1 MSVAVSPLAVK
12 LLERDEQLADLA
24 RHLDSVASGKTGR
37 LVLVS
42 GEAGVGKTALL
53 RAFGESASASAGLLW
68 GSCDPLLTPRPL
80 GPLGDIALAT
90 GGRLAQLVAGG
101 ARPHEVAVE
110 LLDELRRRAP
120 LIVVLDDMHW
130 ADGASLDVLRIAGRR
145 IQSVAALVIVNY
157 RDDELDRFHPL
168 RRVLGEIGPGMSI
181 ARLHVSPLSPR
192 AVAAMAA
199 PFDVDAAALY
209 RRTGGNP
216 FFVTEALAA
225 GAATVP
231 ESIRDAV
238 LARVARLSPTARS
251 LIDAIAIAPP
261 AVPLPLLEATAG
273 DAIEALDE
281 CIASGVVVVRSG
293 EIAFRHELARLAVE
307 AEIGHQQQRVLHQR
321 ALKALTAASAATPDL
336 TRLAHH
342 AEAAGDA
349 AAVLRYAPE
358 AGMAAARAGAHR
370 EAGAQYARALRFARD
385 QPADER
391 AVLHSRRAEECYL
404 IGAFDDAIRSR
415 REALECYREADDRVG
430 QADALRAMS
439 SNLRCHG
446 QIAEAEET
454 AREAMSIL
462 EALPPGRALAM
473 AQATHAMLAMNA
485 EDRDAVRVWG
495 DRALRLAEQLDDHET
510 LVHALNTVGTAAY
523 LTGSEDGL
531 EKLLHSLELSKQWH
545 LEEHA
550 GRAYIHLAWASVRIR
565 AFEAAEHY
573 QREGLEY
580 CLEHGLDGWGYEIAS
595 HEAYRLLCQGAWD
608 EAVETAASVVRNAE
622 TNAVAQTICRS
633 VIAVVRARR
642 GDPDPHSLLRE
653 AQAIAAPTGELQ
665 HMTLPAVA
673 AAEIAW
679 LEGGET
685 AATIVVAAT
694 EAPLSIA
701 QSREVP
707 WVVGELG
714 AWRRR
719 TGAPA
724 VRPET
729 TTGPYALELAG
740 DSAAAVAAW
749 RRLGCGYEAA
759 VVLACSDE
767 EEGEKEALVE
777 FQRLGARTAAAKV
790 ARRLRERGI
799 RGVAR
804 GPRLATRSN
813 AAGLT
818 AREVEV
824 LALIAKGRRNPEIA
838 RQLFVTTKTVDH
850 HVSAILAKLGIRSR
864 AEAASGAARLGI
876 VLPE

>member
-1 MSVAVSPLAVK
+1 MSSSRTS
-12 LLERDEQLADLA
+12 RDISTPS
-24 RHLDSVASGKTGR
+24 HSGKAGR

-53 RAFGESASASAGLLW
+53 RAFGDSASGSAGLLW

-90 GGRLAQLVAGG
+90 GGHLAQLVAGG

-120 LIVVLDDMHW
+120 VIVVLDDMHW
-130 ADGASLDVLRIAGRR
+130 ADGATLDVLRIAGRR
-145 IQSVAALVIVNY
+145 IQSVAALLIVSY

-181 ARLHVSPLSPR
+181 ARMQVSPLSSR

-231 ESIRDAV
+231 ESIKDAV
-238 LARVARLSPTARS
+238 LARVARLSPAARS

-261 AVPLPLLEATAG
+261 SVPLPLLEATTG
-273 DAIEALDE
+273 DAIDALDE
-281 CIASGVVVVRSG
+281 CIASGVVVVRAG

-307 AEIGHQQQRVLHQR
+307 AEIGHQQRRVLHQR
-321 ALKALTAASAATPDL
+321 ALAALTSALAGAPDV

-342 AEAAGDA
+342 AEAAGDTE
-349 AAVLRYAPE
+349 AVLRYAPE

-370 EAGAQYARALRFARD
+370 ESAAQYARALRFARD
-385 QPADER
+385 QSADSR

-404 IGAFDDAIRSR
+404 IGAFDDAIKSR
-415 REALECYREADDRVG
+415 REALACYREAGDRVG

-462 EALPPGRALAM
+462 EELPPGRALAM

-485 EDRDAVRVWG
+485 EDREAARVWG
-495 DRALRLAEQLDDHET
+495 DRALQLAERLDDHET
-510 LVHALNTVGTAAY
+510 LVHALNTAGTAAY
-523 LTGSEDGL
+523 LTGSQDGL
-531 EKLLHSLELSKQWH
+531 QELLRSLELSKQWN

-565 AFEAAEHY
+565 AFEAAERY

-595 HEAYRLLCQGAWD
+595 HTAYRLLCQGAWD

-642 GDPDPHSLLRE
+642 GDPDPYSLLRE

-665 HMTLPAVA
+665 HMTLPAAV

-685 AATIVVAAT
+685 AAATVVAVNGRGVVDRP
-694 EAPLSIA
+694 E
-701 QSREVP
+701 SRRSM
-707 WVVGELG
+707 GC
-714 AWRRR
+714 RR
-719 TGAPA
+719 T
-724 VRPET
+724 RS
-729 TTGPYALELAG
+729 L
-740 DSAAAVAAW
+740 AVAH
-749 RRLGCGYEAA
+749 RR
-759 VVLACSDE
+759 
-767 EEGEKEALVE
+767 
-777 FQRLGARTAAAKV
+777 
-790 ARRLRERGI
+790 
-799 RGVAR
+799 AR
-804 GPRLATRSN
+804 GEARGHHRS
-813 AAGLT
+813 LC
-818 AREVEV
+818 AR
-824 LALIAKGRRNPEIA
+824 ACR
-838 RQLFVTTKTVDH
+838 
-850 HVSAILAKLGIRSR
+850 
-864 AEAASGAARLGI
+864 
-876 VLPE
+876 

>member
-1 MSVAVSPLAVK
+1 M
-12 LLERDEQLADLA
+12 
-24 RHLDSVASGKTGR
+24 T
-37 LVLVS
+37 
-42 GEAGVGKTALL
+42 
-53 RAFGESASASAGLLW
+53 
-68 GSCDPLLTPRPL
+68 
-80 GPLGDIALAT
+80 
-90 GGRLAQLVAGG
+90 GG

-110 LLDELRRRAP
+110 LLDELRSRAP

-145 IQSVAALVIVNY
+145 IQSVAALVIVSY

-238 LARVARLSPTARS
+238 LARVARLSSVARS

-261 AVPLPLLEATAG
+261 SVPLPLLETTTG
-273 DAIEALDE
+273 DAIDALDE
-281 CIASGVVVVRSG
+281 CIASGVVVMRAG

-307 AEIGHQQQRVLHQR
+307 AEIGHQRRRVLHQR
-321 ALKALTAASAATPDL
+321 ALTALTSALAGTPDV

-391 AVLHSRRAEECYL
+391 ALLHSRRAEECYL

-415 REALECYREADDRVG
+415 REALECYREAGDRVG

-454 AREAMSIL
+454 AREAMTIL

-485 EDRDAVRVWG
+485 EDRDAAQVWG

-523 LTGSEDGL
+523 LTGSEEGL
-531 EKLLHSLELSKQWH
+531 NRLLRSLDLSKRWH

-595 HEAYRLLCQGAWD
+595 HAAYRLLCQGAWD

-685 AATIVVAAT
+685 AATTVVAAT
-694 EAPLSIA
+694 DGPLAIA
-701 QSREVP
+701 QSSR
-707 WVVGELG
+707 GSMG
-714 AWRRR
+714 SRR
-719 TGAPA
+719 T
-724 VRPET
+724 RS
-729 TTGPYALELAG
+729 L
-740 DSAAAVAAW
+740 AAAHRRTRGAARDRHRSVRARAC
-749 RRLGCGYEAA
+749 RRQRSCGRG
-759 VVLACSDE
+759 LAE
-767 EEGEKEALVE
+767 T
-777 FQRLGARTAAAKV
+777 RM
-790 ARRLRERGI
+790 RLRSRGRPCVQR
-799 RGVAR
+799 RGGGR
-804 GPRLATRSN
+804 E
-813 AAGLT
+813 AG
-818 AREVEV
+818 A
-824 LALIAKGRRNPEIA
+824 GR
-838 RQLFVTTKTVDH
+838 
-850 HVSAILAKLGIRSR
+850 VSAIGSANRGGQGGPTIARARHPWRRSR
-864 AEAASGAARLGI
+864 STPCHPKQRGRPDRPRG
-876 VLPE
+876 

>member
-1 MSVAVSPLAVK
+1 V
-12 LLERDEQLADLA
+12 
-24 RHLDSVASGKTGR
+24 
-37 LVLVS
+37 
-42 GEAGVGKTALL
+42 
-53 RAFGESASASAGLLW
+53 
-68 GSCDPLLTPRPL
+68 
-80 GPLGDIALAT
+80 
-90 GGRLAQLVAGG
+90 
-101 ARPHEVAVE
+101 
-110 LLDELRRRAP
+110 
-120 LIVVLDDMHW
+120 
-130 ADGASLDVLRIAGRR
+130 
-145 IQSVAALVIVNY
+145 
-157 RDDELDRFHPL
+157 
-168 RRVLGEIGPGMSI
+168 
-181 ARLHVSPLSPR
+181 
-192 AVAAMAA
+192 
-199 PFDVDAAALY
+199 
-209 RRTGGNP
+209 
-216 FFVTEALAA
+216 
-225 GAATVP
+225 
-231 ESIRDAV
+231 
-238 LARVARLSPTARS
+238 
-251 LIDAIAIAPP
+251 
-261 AVPLPLLEATAG
+261 
-273 DAIEALDE
+273 
-281 CIASGVVVVRSG
+281 
-293 EIAFRHELARLAVE
+293 
-307 AEIGHQQQRVLHQR
+307 
-321 ALKALTAASAATPDL
+321 

-342 AEAAGDA
+342 AEAAGDTE
-349 AAVLRYAPE
+349 AVLRYAPE
-358 AGMAAARAGAHR
+358 AGTAAARAGAHR
-370 EAGAQYARALRFARD
+370 EAAAQYARALRFARD
-385 QPADER
+385 QSADSR

-404 IGAFDDAIRSR
+404 IGAFDDAIKSR
-415 REALECYREADDRVG
+415 REALACYREAGDRIG

-462 EALPPGRALAM
+462 EELPPGRALAM

-485 EDRDAVRVWG
+485 EDREAARVWG
-495 DRALRLAEQLDDHET
+495 DRALQLAERLDDHET
-510 LVHALNTVGTAAY
+510 LVHALNTAGTAAY
-523 LTGSEDGL
+523 LTGSQEGL
-531 EKLLHSLELSKQWH
+531 QELLRSLELSKQWN

-565 AFEAAEHY
+565 AFEAAERY

-595 HEAYRLLCQGAWD
+595 HTAYRLLCQGAWD

-642 GDPDPHSLLRE
+642 GDPDPYSLLRE

-665 HMTLPAVA
+665 HMTLPAAV

-685 AATIVVAAT
+685 AAATVVAVT
-694 EAPLSIA
+694 DEALSIA
-701 QSREVP
+701 QSRDVP

-714 AWRRR
+714 AWRWR

-740 DSAAAVAAW
+740 DSAGAAAAW
-749 RRLGCGYEAA
+749 RKLGCDYEAA
-759 VVLACSDE
+759 VILSSTDDE
-767 EEGEKEALVE
+767 EAQQQALVQ
-777 FQRLGARTAAAKV
+777 FQRLGARAAAARV

-804 GPRLATRSN
+804 GPRPATRSN

-824 LALIAKGRRNPEIA
+824 LGLVAKGRRNPEIA

-864 AEAASGAARLGI
+864 AEAASCAARLGI

>member
-1 MSVAVSPLAVK
+1 
-12 LLERDEQLADLA
+12 
-24 RHLDSVASGKTGR
+24 
-37 LVLVS
+37 
-42 GEAGVGKTALL
+42 
-53 RAFGESASASAGLLW
+53 
-68 GSCDPLLTPRPL
+68 
-80 GPLGDIALAT
+80 
-90 GGRLAQLVAGG
+90 
-101 ARPHEVAVE
+101 
-110 LLDELRRRAP
+110 
-120 LIVVLDDMHW
+120 
-130 ADGASLDVLRIAGRR
+130 
-145 IQSVAALVIVNY
+145 
-157 RDDELDRFHPL
+157 
-168 RRVLGEIGPGMSI
+168 
-181 ARLHVSPLSPR
+181 
-192 AVAAMAA
+192 
-199 PFDVDAAALY
+199 
-209 RRTGGNP
+209 
-216 FFVTEALAA
+216 
-225 GAATVP
+225 
-231 ESIRDAV
+231 
-238 LARVARLSPTARS
+238 
-251 LIDAIAIAPP
+251 
-261 AVPLPLLEATAG
+261 
-273 DAIEALDE
+273 
-281 CIASGVVVVRSG
+281 
-293 EIAFRHELARLAVE
+293 
-307 AEIGHQQQRVLHQR
+307 
-321 ALKALTAASAATPDL
+321 
-336 TRLAHH
+336 
-342 AEAAGDA
+342 
-349 AAVLRYAPE
+349 
-358 AGMAAARAGAHR
+358 
-370 EAGAQYARALRFARD
+370 YARALRFARD

-391 AVLHSRRAEECYL
+391 ALLHSRRAEECYL

-415 REALECYREADDRVG
+415 REALECYREAGDRVG

-454 AREAMSIL
+454 AREAMTIL

-485 EDRDAVRVWG
+485 EDRDAAQVWG

-523 LTGSEDGL
+523 LTGSEEGL
-531 EKLLHSLELSKQWH
+531 NRLLRSLDLSKRWH

-595 HEAYRLLCQGAWD
+595 HAAYRLLCQGAWD

-685 AATIVVAAT
+685 AATTVVAAT
-694 EAPLSIA
+694 DGPLAIA

-729 TTGPYALELAG
+729 ATGPYALELAG

-749 RRLGCGYEAA
+749 RKLGCDYEAA
-759 VVLACSDE
+759 VVLACSEE
-767 EEGEKEALVE
+767 EEGEKQALVE

-804 GPRLATRSN
+804 GPRLATRNN

-824 LALIAKGRRNPEIA
+824 LGLMAKGRRNPEIA

-864 AEAASGAARLGI
+864 AEAASCAARLGI
-876 VLPE
+876 VVPE